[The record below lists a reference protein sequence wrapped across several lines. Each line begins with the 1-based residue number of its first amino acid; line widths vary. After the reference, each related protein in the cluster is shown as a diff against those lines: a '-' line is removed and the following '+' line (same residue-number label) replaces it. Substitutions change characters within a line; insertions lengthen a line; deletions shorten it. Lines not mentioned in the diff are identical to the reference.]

1 MFTNTR
7 NLIKQL
13 WFDLLR
19 LRRQQKI
26 KPKKNIWKEN
36 RRRKDNKLNFMAESF
51 RLCEPKNNTSNIP
64 SRDTSGAVIGWRK
77 WSERVNE
84 KLTVHCC
91 KYYIY
96 ACWPSRVDEK
106 GIGQRA
112 NQETKDA
119 MSWCEVDMNNT
130 SNTLSIKKSRI
141 SNLTWRKK
149 ALNAVSQSC
158 RAARVRAFQAA
169 AKKILFFFHFFSVRR
184 NV

>member
-1 MFTNTR
+1 
-7 NLIKQL
+7 
-13 WFDLLR
+13 
-19 LRRQQKI
+19 
-26 KPKKNIWKEN
+26 
-36 RRRKDNKLNFMAESF
+36 MAESF

-130 SNTLSIKKSRI
+130 SNTLSIKKKQ
-141 SNLTWRKK
+141 NFKPHLTKESTQCRKSIMSSGESESFSGGSK
-149 ALNAVSQSC
+149 KNPLFLSFFLGSTECLIKLSSTN
-158 RAARVRAFQAA
+158 VRQGRGE
-169 AKKILFFFHFFSVRR
+169 KRKIIKL
-184 NV
+184 